1 MSGASVPRLMIFVL
15 LATIPAAILR
25 LTQDGPALCLQ
36 LLAGPLGALAG
47 EALLRRSLLSLKDGS
62 ALLTGW
68 LLGLALPASAGP
80 ALAALA
86 GALAIALGKAPFGG
100 LGRNPFNPAMVG
112 YAAILVLFPLASVD
126 GLSGATPLAA
136 LAIALGKAPFGGLG
150 RNPFN
155 PAMVGYASLL
165 MLFPLASVDGLSGA
179 TPLAAF
185 ASREGLTV
193 SEWVE
198 TQSGPWGTGPGL
210 ALSLACL
217 AGGAGLLLRRA
228 IPWHAPAGF
237 LLGLLGASVLTYGG
251 GGSSSAGHPLFH
263 LFSGSALFA
272 AFFIITDPVSGAH
285 TPPGRLA
292 MGALAGALTVLFRS
306 QGPFPDGVAFAVLL
320 ANGLGPALD
329 ALAEGRR
336 QTRV

>member
-86 GALAIALGKAPFGG
+86 G
-100 LGRNPFNPAMVG
+100 
-112 YAAILVLFPLASVD
+112 
-126 GLSGATPLAA
+126 A

-320 ANGLGPALD
+320 ANGVGPALD

>member
-86 GALAIALGKAPFGG
+86 G
-100 LGRNPFNPAMVG
+100 
-112 YAAILVLFPLASVD
+112 
-126 GLSGATPLAA
+126 A

>member
-1 MSGASVPRLMIFVL
+1 MNGASVPRLMIFVL

-25 LTQDGPALCLQ
+25 LSQDGPALCLQ

-86 GALAIALGKAPFGG
+86 G
-100 LGRNPFNPAMVG
+100 
-112 YAAILVLFPLASVD
+112 
-126 GLSGATPLAA
+126 A

-237 LLGLLGASVLTYGG
+237 LLGLLGASALTYGG

-320 ANGLGPALD
+320 ANGVGPALD
-329 ALAEGRR
+329 ALAEERR

>member
-112 YAAILVLFPLASVD
+112 YA
-126 GLSGATPLAA
+126 
-136 LAIALGKAPFGGLG
+136 
-150 RNPFN
+150 
-155 PAMVGYASLL
+155 SLL

-217 AGGAGLLLRRA
+217 AGGVGLLLRRA

-320 ANGLGPALD
+320 ANGVGPALD

>member
-1 MSGASVPRLMIFVL
+1 MSRASVPKLMLLVL
-15 LATIPAAILR
+15 LVTIPAALLR
-25 LTQDGPALCLQ
+25 LTQEGPALALQ

-47 EALLRRSLLSLKDGS
+47 EALLRRSAASLKDGS

-68 LLGLALPASAGP
+68 LLALALPASAGA

-86 GALAIALGKAPFGG
+86 GGLAIALGKAPFGG

-112 YAAILVLFPLASVD
+112 YAALLV
-126 GLSGATPLAA
+126 
-136 LAIALGKAPFGGLG
+136 
-150 RNPFN
+150 
-155 PAMVGYASLL
+155 
-165 MLFPLASVDGLSGA
+165 LFPLASVDGLSGA

-193 SEWVE
+193 SEWVK

-210 ALSLACL
+210 TLSLAFI
-217 AGGAGLLLRRA
+217 AGGAVLLLRRA

-237 LLGLLGASVLTYGG
+237 LLGLLGAAVLAFNG
-251 GGSSSAGHPLFH
+251 GGSHSAGHPLFH
-263 LFSGSALFA
+263 LFSGSAMFA

-285 TPPGRLA
+285 TPPGRFA

-320 ANGLGPALD
+320 ANGAGPALD
-329 ALAEGRR
+329 ALAEGRH
-336 QTRV
+336 TRA

>member
-86 GALAIALGKAPFGG
+86 G
-100 LGRNPFNPAMVG
+100 
-112 YAAILVLFPLASVD
+112 
-126 GLSGATPLAA
+126 A

-320 ANGLGPALD
+320 ANGVGPALD
-329 ALAEGRR
+329 ALAEERR

>member
-1 MSGASVPRLMIFVL
+1 MNGASVPRLMIFVL

-25 LTQDGPALCLQ
+25 LSQDGPALCLQ

-86 GALAIALGKAPFGG
+86 G
-100 LGRNPFNPAMVG
+100 
-112 YAAILVLFPLASVD
+112 
-126 GLSGATPLAA
+126 A

-228 IPWHAPAGF
+228 VPWHAPAGF

-320 ANGLGPALD
+320 ANGVGPALD

>member
-1 MSGASVPRLMIFVL
+1 MSGGSVPRLMIFVL

-112 YAAILVLFPLASVD
+112 YA
-126 GLSGATPLAA
+126 
-136 LAIALGKAPFGGLG
+136 
-150 RNPFN
+150 
-155 PAMVGYASLL
+155 SLL

-228 IPWHAPAGF
+228 IPWHAPAGY

-320 ANGLGPALD
+320 ANGVGPALD